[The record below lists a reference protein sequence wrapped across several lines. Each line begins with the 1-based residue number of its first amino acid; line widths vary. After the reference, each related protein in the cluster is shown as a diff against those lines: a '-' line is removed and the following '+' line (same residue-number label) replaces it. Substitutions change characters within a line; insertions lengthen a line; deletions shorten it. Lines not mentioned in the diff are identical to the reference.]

1 LGSERVAC
9 LSMSSAL
16 RISHQK
22 QTGKAML
29 ITVLGLACLCCMGNG
44 DRLQKEIADAQ
55 AQQQLKASE
64 LIESTQSV
72 AEVSQD
78 SSRVNAQDMVT
89 PLSKLA
95 LLLTGLGGAAAFKP
109 VPGSAF
115 PAKSSN
121 MNAGPMVPNKWK
133 QQRLP
138 PPLFSQMWGQQRS
151 PITAMSSK
159 ADSWMQSVAADPSEQ
174 QKMMDAIRGKN
185 LNTAEE
191 AEEGM
196 QFEFVEFSGDEE
208 LPTKYDAAALQ
219 VFFSKRPEVIVQRL
233 GQAARVVSPF
243 LYNTAVDIILNRAGD
258 PEIQTQRAADLRR
271 VVTRLGPFFIKL
283 GQALSIRP
291 DILPPDS
298 MKELQKLCDKV
309 PTFDSK
315 LAMQIITDELGQ
327 DPEELFS
334 ELSAEPLAA
343 ASLGQVYK
351 GKLRAT
357 GEVVAIKVQ
366 RPFVLET
373 VSLDLYL
380 FRQVGGFINSL
391 SSQGTDL
398 VALVDEFAGRFY
410 DELDYNVECANGI
423 RMAEDMASLP
433 KVVIPKCFPAYTS
446 RRVHTAAWID
456 GEKLADSQ
464 ADDVQDLINVGVVA
478 YLTQL
483 LGAGF
488 FHADPHPGNML
499 RTSDGNLAIIDF
511 GLVTELTEDQRSGIL
526 ESIVHL
532 INRDYKQIGK
542 DFQRLDFIP
551 PGVDVTPIE
560 PALSRVFDAALKGG
574 GAKSI
579 NFNDLSDDLAT
590 LTFDYPF
597 RIPPYFALVIRAIS
611 VLEGLALVGN
621 PDFAIIDEA
630 FPYISQRL
638 LSADSAELQETL
650 REFIYDKEGIF
661 DAERLIELLG
671 AFESFDITSGNAGGY
686 TYGTSDVLSQESKVS
701 TALSFFFSE
710 KGNFLREFLL
720 EEAVRGYDVFSR
732 DALQRLRAEVP
743 ALERLVPGRRAL
755 LPDLTSQEEKTLLS
769 TKALLDFFLASS
781 GGNPIGSSDARSE
794 TAATL
799 QRLSPV
805 FQQYARPMND
815 FGLQVVGRLSEI
827 YAVRLI
833 RQTANSLMPRVDR

>member
-1 LGSERVAC
+1 
-9 LSMSSAL
+9 
-16 RISHQK
+16 
-22 QTGKAML
+22 
-29 ITVLGLACLCCMGNG
+29 
-44 DRLQKEIADAQ
+44 
-55 AQQQLKASE
+55 
-64 LIESTQSV
+64 
-72 AEVSQD
+72 
-78 SSRVNAQDMVT
+78 
-89 PLSKLA
+89 
-95 LLLTGLGGAAAFKP
+95 
-109 VPGSAF
+109 
-115 PAKSSN
+115 
-121 MNAGPMVPNKWK
+121 
-133 QQRLP
+133 
-138 PPLFSQMWGQQRS
+138 
-151 PITAMSSK
+151 
-159 ADSWMQSVAADPSEQ
+159 
-174 QKMMDAIRGKN
+174 
-185 LNTAEE
+185 
-191 AEEGM
+191 
-196 QFEFVEFSGDEE
+196 
-208 LPTKYDAAALQ
+208 
-219 VFFSKRPEVIVQRL
+219 
-233 GQAARVVSPF
+233 
-243 LYNTAVDIILNRAGD
+243 
-258 PEIQTQRAADLRR
+258 
-271 VVTRLGPFFIKL
+271 
-283 GQALSIRP
+283 
-291 DILPPDS
+291 
-298 MKELQKLCDKV
+298 
-309 PTFDSK
+309 
-315 LAMQIITDELGQ
+315 
-327 DPEELFS
+327 
-334 ELSAEPLAA
+334 
-343 ASLGQVYK
+343 
-351 GKLRAT
+351 
-357 GEVVAIKVQ
+357 
-366 RPFVLET
+366 
-373 VSLDLYL
+373 
-380 FRQVGGFINSL
+380 
-391 SSQGTDL
+391 
-398 VALVDEFAGRFY
+398 
-410 DELDYNVECANGI
+410 
-423 RMAEDMASLP
+423 
-433 KVVIPKCFPAYTS
+433 
-446 RRVHTAAWID
+446 
-456 GEKLADSQ
+456 
-464 ADDVQDLINVGVVA
+464 
-478 YLTQL
+478 
-483 LGAGF
+483 
-488 FHADPHPGNML
+488 ML